1 MIFQR
6 TQLSPQDELD
16 INSGL
21 LTLSFSERVDGTTV
35 DPEQITLYAH
45 NLTVTDPLGMHIIT
59 GGEAVSANNEVLVI
73 CLS

>member
-1 MIFQR
+1 VILQR

-35 DPEQITLYAH
+35 DPAQITLYAH
-45 NLTVTDPLGMHIIT
+45 NLTVTDPLGM
-59 GGEAVSANNEVLVI
+59 
-73 CLS
+73 